1 MKKEEIT
8 YAVIGIVLGLV
19 SGFIIANLMWT
30 GTVPST
36 QAARG
41 TEPQASVNSSS
52 GGNELPP
59 NHPPVEPGQTVP
71 APPLPGQPPPAAAEA
86 PADSLSLDPLPASS
100 REKRAEQQ
108 YKNIRLL
115 KGVPAEQL
123 TPIMNHFKSALGVD
137 CTYCHIKGQEERD
150 DKPMKKVARE
160 MIQLTRD
167 SNKKMGG
174 GARVTCFTC
183 HRGQAKPPA

>member
-1 MKKEEIT
+1 MKKDDIT

-30 GTVPST
+30 GTVPTS

-41 TEPQASVNSSS
+41 SEPQASVNSSS
-52 GGNELPP
+52 GGSELPA
-59 NHPPVEPGQTVP
+59 NHPPVQPGQTVP
-71 APPLPGQPPPAAAEA
+71 APPLPGQA
-86 PADSLSLDPLPASS
+86 PAGAAGPSEMPSLDPLPAGS
-100 REKRAEQQ
+100 RETRAEQQ
-108 YKNIRLL
+108 YKNIQLL
-115 KGVPAEQL
+115 RGVPAAQL

-137 CTYCHIKGQEERD
+137 CTYCHIEGQEERD

-167 SNKKMGG
+167 SNKRMGG
-174 GARVTCFTC
+174 GARVNCYTC
-183 HRGQAKPPA
+183 HRGQARPPS